1 MNNVIEKTHRVL
13 RVMGEAKGQRT
24 TQGPG
29 GAAAR
34 GRGGRGRAARWS
46 REGVIRD
53 RGGAAWEG
61 WR

>member
-24 TQGPG
+24 TQGLG

-34 GRGGRGRAARWS
+34 GRGGRGRS